1 MFVRTFFFRYGVVS
15 AFSPRMTT
23 QNSFDSQITAIKQAV
38 LLQSL
43 DHITRA
49 GGLEPASCGCKRRYG
64 RLVKPDQQY
73 KGKYEDF
80 VQHKCSVFR
89 F

>member
-1 MFVRTFFFRYGVVS
+1 MFVGAFFFRYGVVS

-23 QNSFDSQITAIKQAV
+23 QDSFDSQIASIKQAV
-38 LLQSL
+38 FLQSFN
-43 DHITRA
+43 HITRT
-49 GGLEPASCGCKRRYG
+49 GGLESASCRRKWRYG

-80 VQHKCSVFR
+80 V
-89 F
+89 